1 MAAEPATGNPLPVE
15 ASGGEAV
22 AAGDDRYAAAERRI
36 EWRTPVI
43 GVMGAI
49 IVTFTMGRRPGEAV
63 LAGAFLSWL
72 NFRLLRQV
80 VGTLANLATGVPSHA
95 PPVTSSMQ
103 SVGEKTSKVP
113 GGSYIKIFGLLV
125 LLLLAAYVML
135 AVFKLPILPLLG
147 GLLAVVPAIL
157 LELVSE
163 LTHGGRAPGHT

>member
-1 MAAEPATGNPLPVE
+1 V
-15 ASGGEAV
+15 V
-22 AAGDDRYAAAERRI
+22 ADEDHYRAAERRI

-43 GVMGAI
+43 GVVGAI
-49 IVTFTMGRRPGEAV
+49 IVTFAMGKRPGEAV
-63 LAGAFLSWL
+63 LAGTFLSWL

-80 VGTLANLATGVPSHA
+80 VGTLANLATGA
-95 PPVTSSMQ
+95 ADVTHSADAGA
-103 SVGEKTSKVP
+103 GEKTSAVP

-163 LTHGGRAPGHT
+163 LTRGGRAPGHT

>member
-1 MAAEPATGNPLPVE
+1 VVAELPSVPP
-15 ASGGEAV
+15 AV
-22 AAGDDRYAAAERRI
+22 ADEDHYRAAERRI

-43 GVMGAI
+43 GVLAA
-49 IVTFTMGRRPGEAV
+49 VVVAFTMGGRPAEAV
-63 LAGAFLSWL
+63 LAGTFLSWV

-80 VGTLANLATGVPSHA
+80 VGTLANLATGHTGEDVSAVPR
-95 PPVTSSMQ
+95 
-103 SVGEKTSKVP
+103 
-113 GGSYIKIFGLLV
+113 GSYIRIFGLLV

-163 LTHGGRAPGHT
+163 LTHGGRAPGHP

>member
-1 MAAEPATGNPLPVE
+1 MPGQPVVADQDHYR
-15 ASGGEAV
+15 AS
-22 AAGDDRYAAAERRI
+22 ERRI

-43 GVMGAI
+43 GVIGAI
-49 IVTFTMGRRPGEAV
+49 IVTFTMGKRPGEAV

-80 VGTLANLATGVPSHA
+80 VGTLANLATGMPSHA
-95 PPVTSSMQ
+95 PPPSSPV
-103 SVGEKTSKVP
+103 SSAGGKSSKVP

-163 LTHGGRAPGHT
+163 LTRGGRAPGPS

>member
-1 MAAEPATGNPLPVE
+1 MAAEQMPIDPTVGEPVATE
-15 ASGGEAV
+15 A
-22 AAGDDRYAAAERRI
+22 DRYAVAERRI

-43 GVMGAI
+43 GLIGAI

-63 LAGAFLSWL
+63 LSGAFLSWL

-80 VGTLANLATGVPSHA
+80 VGTLANLASGAAQPLEARAGAKPSA
-95 PPVTSSMQ
+95 
-103 SVGEKTSKVP
+103 VP

-135 AVFKLPILPLLG
+135 ALFKLPILPLLG

-163 LTHGGRAPGHT
+163 LTHGGRAPRHT